1 MSKTKNKIA
10 ITGNIGSGKSTFS
23 GFAAQAG
30 YPVIYA
36 DDISRKLLSQDEKV
50 RDLIIKQFGDKSFIN
65 SEPNKNFLAKE
76 VFSDPDKLQ
85 KLESILHPRV
95 IQSIEKLSTELIKFN
110 DIVFIE
116 AALIYEADMEAMFDY
131 VVLITSKRDFR
142 LKRKIATGMSEED
155 FSKRE
160 LNQIP
165 EDEKKKRADFIFSN
179 NGTIKDLNSKFKLML
194 ITLGFKS

>member
-10 ITGNIGSGKSTFS
+10 ITGNIGCGKSTFS
-23 GFAAQAG
+23 EFAAQAG

-50 RDLIIKQFGDKSFIN
+50 RGLIIKHFGNKSFIN
-65 SEPNKNFLAKE
+65 SEPDKNFLAKE
-76 VFSDPDKLQ
+76 VFSDPDKLL

-95 IQSIEKLSTELIKFN
+95 IQSIEKLSTELIKLN
-110 DIVFIE
+110 DIVIIE

-131 VVLITSKRDFR
+131 VILITSKRDLR

-160 LNQIP
+160 LNQLP

-179 NGTIKDLNSKFKLML
+179 NGTVKDLNSKFKLLL